1 MSFSPTIKNSKET
14 REEIFEKDG
23 KQYLELIFND
33 FMPLMQNYTM
43 YLLNLVKLL
52 TVENKYSMN
61 SIKDNNR
68 GRLKQR
74 IKEKNQRSR
83 NFFRIFCS
91 FCKLLWGSLV

>member
-1 MSFSPTIKNSKET
+1 
-14 REEIFEKDG
+14 
-23 KQYLELIFND
+23 
-33 FMPLMQNYTM
+33 MQNYTM
-43 YLLNLVKLL
+43 CLLNLVKLL

-83 NFFRIFCS
+83 EPSRTLKNDSKEIVEKNTNIEKKDLCNNSINTDIASNHTADELSADIPKFD
-91 FCKLLWGSLV
+91 